1 VIPSEVRVSEPTT
14 TVDPVAYLRATSPFA
29 TLRRELFDEAVR
41 DVEVVFE
48 PAGKQLVRVG
58 GAPLEH
64 LWVIRKGAV
73 RLERDGQT
81 LQLLEEGEMF
91 GYTSLVSGEAT
102 LDVVVEEDL
111 VAYRLPGAAFRA
123 LLGDAS
129 FAGHF
134 AAGLAERLRASLEQS
149 PVATFRA
156 DVSGAVEQLVKR
168 PPLWVEETSTVRDA
182 ARVMR
187 EASIS
192 SVLVR
197 GEPAGIVTD
206 RDFRN
211 RVLAD
216 DLGPDTSLT
225 RIVSRPL
232 RTVTVGTPIYEAWR
246 TLLDAGVHHLPVLRG
261 DEIVGVVTAGDLLK
275 HSASGPVAVLRSVE
289 RLPSRDSLPGYARK
303 VAEMTSVLLAGG
315 LEASTIS
322 GFVARLNDALVH
334 RILRW
339 AEADLGAAPAPWA
352 WIAFGSEGRMEQ
364 TLLTD
369 QDNAL
374 VYADEGEGAREWYAA
389 LAARVN
395 EDLVAAGFPE
405 CPGGYMAKRW
415 HGPLSEWT
423 RRFRG
428 WIDAPAPQA
437 LLEASIFFD
446 FRRVAGTLGLDPLD
460 AALTEAAGRPVFLR
474 FLAKAALDFR
484 PPPLLLLRLKGTS
497 SVVDLKAHGISPIV
511 FLARC
516 YGLEAGLRAR
526 GTLERIDG
534 AQRAGKVDE
543 EVATR
548 VAEAYRY
555 LIGLRLRLQLR
566 RIAAGEVVTNQVALA
581 ELTPLERTRLKDAL
595 RAVKSWQDAGAFHFK
610 TEF

>member
-1 VIPSEVRVSEPTT
+1 MADPSPT
-14 TVDPVAYLRATSPFA
+14 TVDPVAFLRGTAPFA
-29 TLRRELFDEAVR
+29 SLPGVLFDEGVR

-48 PAGKQLVRVG
+48 PAGTQVARAG

-64 LWVIRKGAV
+64 LWVIRKGMV

-81 LQLLEEGEMF
+81 IQVLEEGETF
-91 GYTSLVSGEAT
+91 GYTSLVTGEAT

-111 VAYRLPGAAFRA
+111 VAYRIPGSAFRT
-123 LLGDAS
+123 LLGDAR

-168 PPLWVEETSTVRDA
+168 PPLWVDETASVGDA
-182 ARVMR
+182 ARAMR

-197 GEPAGIVTD
+197 GDPPGIVTD

-216 DLGPDTSLT
+216 DLGPDTPLQ

-232 RTVTVGTPIYEAWR
+232 RTVPAGTPIYEAWR
-246 TLLDAGVHHLPVLRG
+246 TLLDAGVHHLPVQQG
-261 DEIVGVVTAGDLLK
+261 EEIMGMVTAGDLLK

-289 RLPSRDSLPGYARK
+289 RLPSRESLPGYARK
-303 VAEMTSVLLAGG
+303 VAEMTSVLLGGG
-315 LEASTIS
+315 LDATIIA
-322 GFVARLNDALVH
+322 GFVARLNDALLQ
-334 RILRW
+334 RIVRW
-339 AEADLGAAPAPWA
+339 AEADLGDAPAPWA
-352 WIAFGSEGRMEQ
+352 WLAFGSEGRMEQ

-374 VYADEGEGAREWYAA
+374 VYADAGEPARGWYEA
-389 LAARVN
+389 LARRVN

-405 CPGGYMAKRW
+405 CPGGYMARRW
-415 HGPLSEWT
+415 HGPVSEWQ

-446 FRRVAGTLGLDPLD
+446 FRRVAGTLGLEPL
-460 AALTEAAGRPVFLR
+460 EAVLAEAPQRPVFLR

-484 PPPLLLLRLKGTS
+484 PPPMLLLRLRGTS
-497 SVVDLKAHGISPIV
+497 SVLDLKAHGISPIV

-516 YGLEAGLRAR
+516 YGLEAGLRGR
-526 GTLERIDG
+526 GTLERIEG

-543 EVATR
+543 EVAAR

-566 RIAAGEVVTNQVALA
+566 RIAAGEQPSNQVALA
-581 ELTPLERTRLKDAL
+581 ELTPPERTRLKDAL
-595 RAVKSWQDAGAFHFK
+595 RAVKAWQDAGAFHFR

>member
-1 VIPSEVRVSEPTT
+1 MATT
-14 TVDPVAYLRATSPFA
+14 DPVAYLRATAPFA
-29 TLRRELFDEAVR
+29 ALPRELFEEAVK
-41 DVEVVFE
+41 DVEVIFE
-48 PAGKQLVRVG
+48 PAGKQLARVG

-81 LQLLEEGEMF
+81 LQVLEEGETF
-91 GYTSLVSGEAT
+91 GYTSLVTGEAT
-102 LDVVVEEDL
+102 LDVAVEEDL

-123 LLGDAS
+123 LLADAA

-134 AAGLAERLRASLEQS
+134 AVGLAERLRASLEQS

-168 PPLWVEETSTVRDA
+168 PPVWVDEGATVRDA
-182 ARVMR
+182 ARAMR
-187 EASIS
+187 EAGIS

-197 GEPAGIVTD
+197 GAPAGIVTD

-216 DLGPDTSLT
+216 DLGPATPLAQ
-225 RIVSRPL
+225 IVSRPL
-232 RTVTVGTPIYEAWR
+232 RTVAAGTPIYEAWR
-246 TLLDAGVHHLPVLRG
+246 TLLDAGVHHLPVVR
-261 DEIVGVVTAGDLLK
+261 DDDVVGVVTAGDLLK

-289 RLPSRDSLPGYARK
+289 RLPSRESLPGYARK
-303 VAEMTSVLLAGG
+303 VAEMVSVLLGGG
-315 LEASTIS
+315 LDARTIS
-322 GFVARLNDALVH
+322 GFVARLNDALLH

-339 AEADLGAAPAPWA
+339 AEADLGAAPVPWA
-352 WIAFGSEGRMEQ
+352 WLAFGSEGRMEQ

-374 VYADEGEGAREWYAA
+374 VYADEGEPSRAWFAA
-389 LAARVN
+389 LAERAN
-395 EDLVAAGFPE
+395 GDLVAAGFPE

-423 RRFRG
+423 RRFRS

-446 FRRVAGTLGLDPLD
+446 FRRVAGTLALDPLD
-460 AALTEAAGRPVFLR
+460 AALEEAAARPVFLR

-484 PPPLLLLRLKGTS
+484 PPPMLLLRLKGGS

-516 YGLEAGLRAR
+516 YGLEAGVRAR
-526 GTLERIDG
+526 GTLERIDA

-543 EVATR
+543 EVAAR
-548 VAEAYRY
+548 VTEAYRY
-555 LIGLRLRLQLR
+555 LIELRLRLQLR
-566 RIAAGEVVTNQVALA
+566 RMAASEPVTNAVALS
-581 ELTPLERTRLKDAL
+581 ELSALERTRLKDAL
-595 RAVKSWQDAGAFHFK
+595 RAVKNWQDAGTFHFK